1 MQKRTVTL
9 VLSCLLSIAL
19 SALLLAGC
27 SGDTIYQTSCC
38 PVVPTT
44 TPASPAAVTCNNS
57 ALTSYDELLIITPH
71 PDDEVL
77 GFAGLML
84 EFIRLNKPVRI
95 FVVTI
100 GDAYCDACSF
110 WKNVGTV
117 PSMQQW
123 AQCSESDLAEFANI
137 RKGETRSGQQVL
149 GGPSPTF
156 WGYPDTGLGTAW
168 VAYNTNSGIDTRLR
182 RSDCTKS
189 AVFGAGSEIDA
200 TPRTLYNQLY
210 DVISK
215 SSAKTLIGTT
225 HPLDGHPDHTGLG
238 NLIRKVN
245 DDLAATKNPA
255 TTPKS
260 VAFTVIHANTTPAG
274 LPDHDSWY
282 PYPGAVDGRCF
293 DPLKQACYLGDT
305 TLLTRLRDY
314 RYHPEWSFPLPT
326 DALYVAA
333 IPNAKE
339 VPFCLKASDYQGTNA
354 SKLLAVDKFIS
365 QQGYLAR
372 TGSIPAGMGGL
383 VDCNGYQKG
392 FIRSNEMFVLEAR

>member
-1 MQKRTVTL
+1 MSHN
-9 VLSCLLSIAL
+9 LSRLLSVVCLLTVLAL
-19 SALLLAGC
+19 VGC
-27 SGDTIYQTSCC
+27 SGDTIYQTVAC
-38 PVVPTT
+38 PVVPSAA
-44 TPASPAAVTCNNS
+44 PAPPAAVTCNNS

-77 GFAGLML
+77 GFAGLAQ
-84 EFIRLNKPVRI
+84 EFKRLGKPVRI

-110 WKNVGTV
+110 WKNVGV
-117 PSMQQW
+117 EPVMSKW
-123 AQCSESDLAEFANI
+123 GQCSEADLAQFAEI

-149 GGPSPTF
+149 GGPTPTF

-168 VAYNTNSGIDTRLR
+168 TAYNTGVGIDTKLR

-189 AVFGAGSEIDA
+189 AVFGTGSEIDA

-245 DDLAATKNPA
+245 AALAADNNINA
-255 TTPKS
+255 RPKS

-274 LPDHDSWY
+274 YPDHDAWY
-282 PYPGAVDGRCF
+282 PYPGAIDGRCI
-293 DPLKQACYLGDT
+293 DPVKQPCYLGDT
-305 TLLTRLRDY
+305 TLLTRLRDW
-314 RYHPEWSFPLPT
+314 RYHPEWSFPLPGDT
-326 DALYVAA
+326 DYVGS
-333 IPNAKE
+333 IPGAVA
-339 VPFCLKASDYQGTNA
+339 VPFCLKTADYQGPTA
-354 SKLLAVDKFIS
+354 LKLLAVEKFVS

-372 TGSIPAGMGGL
+372 TGSIPAGMAGL